1 MPLAASDTGH
11 PCHQVVAL
19 QGGATCA
26 DRQVPEGWAG
36 GLETAL
42 VAYVASNP
50 AISDDEDFPRSA
62 WTDESIVNFVTR
74 RFDQSVEPP
83 WVSDHRYRR
92 LDGTYSQRRVKFWE
106 QANKRTDELLG
117 YRADPARDYV
127 LTEVVHCKSRQEIGV
142 RAAVARCAETY
153 LEPIF
158 SLCPAPL
165 VVIVGSAARDATASP
180 VRLPP
185 SFGQRSSS
193 RRDNVLVRTVGDKQ
207 RLVVYLPHFSGMEPN
222 RSFLGRYRIDGVE
235 LLRAVAKGTLL
246 PQEAAH
252 RLERNGADPQTT
264 ET

>member
-11 PCHQVVAL
+11 PCHQIVAL

-83 WVSDHRYRR
+83 WVSDYRYRR

-127 LTEVVHCKSRQEIGV
+127 LTEVVHCKSKREVGV
-142 RAAVARCAETY
+142 RTAVKRCATRY

-158 SLCPAPL
+158 SLCPASL
-165 VVIVGSAARDATASP
+165 IVIVGSAARDAIREPLT
-180 VRLPP
+180 LPA
-185 SFGQRSSS
+185 SFGQRTSS
-193 RRDNVLVRTVGDKQ
+193 RLDNLVVRTLGGRE
-207 RLVVYLPHFSGMEPN
+207 RLVSYLPHFSGMEPN
-222 RSFLGRYRIDGVE
+222 RSFLGRYGTDGVE
-235 LLRAVAKGTLL
+235 LLRKVTRGSMHPHESIRGL
-246 PQEAAH
+246 
-252 RLERNGADPQTT
+252 N
-264 ET
+264 